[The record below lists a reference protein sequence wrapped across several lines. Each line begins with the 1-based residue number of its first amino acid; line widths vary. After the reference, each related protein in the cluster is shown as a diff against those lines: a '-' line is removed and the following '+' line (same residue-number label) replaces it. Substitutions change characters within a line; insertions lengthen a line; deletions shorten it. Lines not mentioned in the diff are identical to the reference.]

1 MLPPNTTQ
9 KISRN
14 KKKSWLIQSIGAYFQ
29 KIIRERKTIPMFLRF
44 PTGLGLFES
53 PMIFRTSRDRWDD
66 GTGHLPKDPP
76 MLAAGSFL
84 QDVKMDDVRAEAA
97 VAVASATSYGWMVLV
112 LGCAN
117 LIGRAQ

>member
-1 MLPPNTTQ
+1 
-9 KISRN
+9 
-14 KKKSWLIQSIGAYFQ
+14 
-29 KIIRERKTIPMFLRF
+29 MFLRF